1 MIYLRFYITLNII
14 KISTFQEFMFQRI
27 YGFIISVLIF
37 SDILKYIYVITG
49 GPFYA
54 LIYLYLIMYIINV
67 TYTIY
72 YYFNKDKKSKNYNYN
87 SKIIQFLQILEKT
100 LIYKIIKDYIDK
112 LMIIEI
118 LKIYEYRVQA
128 TIIGNYIKKHI
139 NEKTLMNLDIEKIPE
154 Q

>member
-1 MIYLRFYITLNII
+1 MIYLRFYTTLNII
-14 KISTFQEFMFQRI
+14 KILTFQEFMFSRI

-37 SDILKYIYVITG
+37 SDILKYIYVVTG
-49 GPFYA
+49 GPFYT

-67 TYTIY
+67 TYTVY
-72 YYFNKDKKSKNYNYN
+72 YYFNKDKKKKSKNTN
-87 SKIIQFLQILEKT
+87 SKIIQILEKT
-100 LIYKIIKDYIDK
+100 LIYKIVKDYIDK

-118 LKIYEYRVQA
+118 LTIYKYRVQS
-128 TIIGNYIKKHI
+128 TIVGNYIKKHI